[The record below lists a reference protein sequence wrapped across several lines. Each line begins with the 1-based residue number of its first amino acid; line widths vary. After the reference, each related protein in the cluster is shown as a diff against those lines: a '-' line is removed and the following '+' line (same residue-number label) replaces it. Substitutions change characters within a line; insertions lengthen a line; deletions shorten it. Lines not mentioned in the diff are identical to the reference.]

1 MTTPELLSYIR
12 GEVAKGKTREEIK
25 GTLVLS
31 GGWSDD
37 DLSEA
42 FRQVI
47 PMQGMVLPKENVTT
61 TPALSINPSI
71 TPAPMRITPSVQ
83 TFSPP
88 SLSSL
93 AKPSPSFSTSPSSS
107 SLRSP
112 GAPSPY
118 SPSPSMLKSS
128 VPYNTSPNTKTKVPT
143 HSWVKFLIV
152 LVVIVALGIGFWYFS
167 QQILNL
173 PKELSNL
180 WTSHM
185 TSNPVV
191 PSSTDQT
198 SNTTTPAANTVP
210 QATDI
215 TECGTGVAPKFG
227 TPATYENNSV
237 LACLGD
243 SAISCGNA
251 EGTVA
256 DALFPTFFEIVKT
269 QDSCNFKLS
278 YPADST
284 LTDIT
289 GKPLAGQY
297 ISCPIDIVKTI
308 DNSKP
313 ATPKFTVPTK
323 TDSSKYASDIYFY
336 GTLGLFVENN
346 IDANKIQTLGCSG
359 PYIQSV
365 IASYN
370 AKK

>member
-47 PMQGMVLPKENVTT
+47 PMEGMVLPKEYPIPTSA
-61 TPALSINPSI
+61 PSIAPSI
-71 TPAPMRITPSVQ
+71 TPAPIRTTPPVQ

-167 QQILNL
+167 PQILNL

-180 WTSHM
+180 W
-185 TSNPVV
+185 
-191 PSSTDQT
+191 

-215 TECGTGVAPKFG
+215 TDCGTGVAPKFG